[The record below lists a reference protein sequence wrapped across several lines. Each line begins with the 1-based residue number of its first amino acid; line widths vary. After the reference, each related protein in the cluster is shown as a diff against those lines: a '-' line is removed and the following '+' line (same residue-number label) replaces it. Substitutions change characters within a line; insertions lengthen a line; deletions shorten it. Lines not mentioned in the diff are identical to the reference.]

1 MAFMP
6 SDGGMIKK
14 TFIVFLSSILF
25 FVAGCTTDSYIDKKS
40 SESEVANVTE
50 ATQVTKSAE
59 ELLFNPSKEYGS
71 LWESDLFADDRFTLK
86 IKLSDSEKREA
97 KKLARSFESH
107 MDRAKIFMHYL
118 LTELEARNLPAELAA
133 VPLVE
138 SGFKVRARSYA
149 GAHGPWQFMRR
160 TGKSFGLK
168 VTSHYDEFYD
178 FVTSTQASLSYLEH
192 LYKELNQDWELALIG
207 YNQGEFGVK
216 KAIRAAKRNGVKNL
230 SAENLPLTRG
240 ARTYLKRFRAYAAI
254 LQEPEAFGV
263 SHPEVD
269 NRIAFKRV
277 AIGDRVNSM
286 AEAAK
291 IAGVD
296 LDDLKHLNAG
306 FLTDSLKSES
316 HRGLLI
322 PSEHALQF
330 EQALGLVSG
339 SPVGKAYTK
348 VAEHKPHTNG

>member
-25 FVAGCTTDSYIDKKS
+25 FLAGCSSDSQFDKKTS
-40 SESEVANVTE
+40 D
-50 ATQVTKSAE
+50 TQVASATATAKSAD
-59 ELLFNPSKEYGS
+59 ELLFNPSKEYSS

-86 IKLSDSEKREA
+86 IKLDAAEKREA

-118 LTELEARNLPAELAA
+118 LTELKNRNLPAELAA

-138 SGFKVRARSYA
+138 SGFQTRARSYA

-168 VTSHYDEFYD
+168 VTSQYDEFYD
-178 FVTSTQASLSYLEH
+178 FIASTQASLSYLEH
-192 LYKELNQDWELALIG
+192 LYKELNNDWELALIG

-216 KAIRAAKRNGVKNL
+216 KAIRNAKRNGVKNINADTIPL
-230 SAENLPLTRG
+230 SRG
-240 ARTYLKRFRAYAAI
+240 ARTYLKRFKAYAAI
-254 LQEPEAFGV
+254 LQNPQQFGV
-263 SHPEVD
+263 EHPVVD
-269 NRIAFKRV
+269 DRVAFKRV
-277 AIGDRVNSM
+277 QIGDRVKSM
-286 AEAAK
+286 TEAAK
-291 IAGVD
+291 IAGVE
-296 LDDLKHLNAG
+296 LADLKHLNSG
-306 FLTDSLKSES
+306 FLTDSLKSDGY
-316 HRGLLI
+316 RGLLI
-322 PSEHALQF
+322 PAENAVQF

-339 SPVGKAYTK
+339 SPNGKALTK
-348 VAEHKPHTNG
+348 AEAKSSKSNKS